1 MSEMCQYSKSRILS
15 VILATEINLILQLVC
30 EEGAPVS
37 WSTDEEME
45 AETYGTSSQKKKLKR
60 KQGNSVSLGS
70 LSWLSHYYNEPQ
82 YIFVP
87 L

>member
-15 VILATEINLILQLVC
+15 VILATEINSISLVC

-45 AETYGTSSQKKKLKR
+45 AETYGTSSQKKIEKEAR
-60 KQGNSVSLGS
+60 KFYLPGVSILAQS
-70 LSWLSHYYNEPQ
+70 LL
-82 YIFVP
+82 
-87 L
+87 

>member
-15 VILATEINLILQLVC
+15 VILATEINSILQLVC

-45 AETYGTSSQKKKLKR
+45 AETYGTSSQKKKIEKEAR
-60 KQGNSVSLGS
+60 KFYLPGVSILAQS
-70 LSWLSHYYNEPQ
+70 LL
-82 YIFVP
+82 
-87 L
+87 